1 MSNDFNLVIT
11 FEAGFENYRYVY
23 SILLDVLGDF
33 SVVDSAPS
41 IILLRVEDPYRA
53 IELFRKKSGEI
64 RMIYRVI
71 PIDSVVE
78 PYVEDVAEESWRL
91 ADKKIPIGRT
101 YRVTLS
107 GRLYWKETGLPAHS
121 LDAIRVIASNIDR
134 PVSLKHP
141 AYVVHVRSIK
151 IYGRR
156 RVASVTVTES
166 SNILSIAAPISRNSN
181 SYT

>member
-1 MSNDFNLVIT
+1 MDRDFNLIVT

-33 SVVDSAPS
+33 SVVDAAPS
-41 IILLRVEDPYRA
+41 IILLRVDDPYRVV
-53 IELFRKKSGEI
+53 ELFRNRSREI

-71 PIDSVVE
+71 PVDSVVE

-91 ADKKIPIGRT
+91 ASEKIPGGRT

-107 GRLYWKETGLPAHS
+107 GRLYWRETGLPAHS

-141 AYVVHVRSIK
+141 EYVVHVRSIK
-151 IYGRR
+151 IYSRR
-156 RVASVTVTES
+156 RIASVTVTES
-166 SNILSIAAPISRNSN
+166 SNILSIVPVSRD
-181 SYT
+181 TDCI

>member
-1 MSNDFNLVIT
+1 LSNDFNLVVT

-23 SILLDVLGDF
+23 SILLDVLGEF

-41 IILLRVEDPYRA
+41 IILLKVEDPYRA
-53 IELFRKKSGEI
+53 IELFRKRSEEI

-78 PYVEDVAEESWRL
+78 PYVEDVAEKSWQL

-107 GRLYWKETGLPAHS
+107 GRLYWRETGLPAHS
-121 LDAIRVIASNIDR
+121 LDAIRVIASNINR

-141 AYVVHVRSIK
+141 EYVVHVRSIK
-151 IYGRR
+151 IYSRR

-166 SNILSIAAPISRNSN
+166 SNILSIAPISREGNN
-181 SYT
+181 YT